1 VSALHRKLFRDLWRM
16 RAQVITIALVVACG
30 IASHVTVEGTR
41 ASLLSA
47 RDTYYERYRFPDV
60 FVHLQRAP
68 ESVRRRIEALPGVAL
83 ASTRVLDAVSIPLA
97 GLREPASGYV
107 ISLPASST
115 PSLGAIYLRRGRQPL
130 PGRDDEVVVL
140 EAFAVAHS
148 LAIGARVPLV
158 LAGVKRELRVVG
170 IALSPEFVFS
180 VAPGEMMPDP
190 KRFGVFW
197 MNREV
202 VAAACEMTGA
212 FNDLLVRLQP
222 GASERA
228 VIERIN
234 HALQA
239 YGGLGA
245 YGRDRQLSN
254 NTLRGELAQLQTMT
268 RVMPL
273 IFLGVAAFLINV
285 VLSRLVQLQ
294 RTQIAVLRALGYG
307 RVTVSL
313 HYLQLVLVIVCLGA
327 LVGVPFGVW
336 IGGMMTDLYNVY
348 FHFMSLEY
356 RLTPRVLVFGIG
368 ISALSA
374 LAGALSTVRMV
385 IALPP
390 AQAMQPEEPAHYR
403 RGWLDRLGLAWLLGH
418 TATLISRELS
428 RRPLRTFLSALGIA
442 LGMAVLVAGRFGRD
456 TTDYFMRIQFGLAQR
471 EDMTV
476 VFRRAQAQ
484 AALRELDHLP
494 GVLEVEGLRAVSVR
508 YRFGARS
515 RDSVL
520 YGHPAQPRLRR
531 VLDQH
536 GHVMKLPKDG
546 IVLTSTLGRIL
557 GIGVGD
563 RLTIE
568 VLEGQRRTYERSVAG
583 FVDEVLGL
591 AGHMDAD
598 QVAQLLGGE
607 PRVSVGLLRV
617 DPSQL
622 TRLQRALRDRPE
634 VLGVARREAMMREFQ
649 KQTAGQMRFTTWIL
663 TVFAVIIAAGV
674 IYNNARI
681 ALSTRSRDLA
691 SLRVLGF
698 WRSEISL
705 ILLGE
710 LALQVLLAIVPGM
723 WLGRV
728 IIERMMLSAD
738 PELYHF
744 PAVVSLRTYA
754 FAITVTL
761 VAAVGSALVVRNRLD
776 HLDLIGVLKSKD

>member
-1 VSALHRKLFRDLWRM
+1 M
-16 RAQVITIALVVACG
+16 RAQVVTIALVVACG
-30 IASHVTVEGTR
+30 IASHVTLEGTR
-41 ASLLSA
+41 VSLLSA
-47 RDTYYERYRFPDV
+47 RDAYYERYRFPDV

-68 ESVRRRIEALPGVAL
+68 EAVRRRVEALPGVAL
-83 ASTRVLDAVSIPLA
+83 AYTRVLDTASIPLA

-107 ISLPASST
+107 ISLPGGAA
-115 PSLGAIYLRRGRQPL
+115 PALGGIFLRRGRLPM

-140 EAFAVAHS
+140 EAFALAHD

-197 MNREV
+197 MDREV
-202 VAAACEMTGA
+202 VSAACEMTGA
-212 FNDLLVRLQP
+212 FNDLLIRLEP

-228 VIERIN
+228 VIASVNRVLEP
-234 HALQA
+234 

-254 NTLRGELAQLQTMT
+254 NTLKGELSQLQMMT
-268 RVMPL
+268 RIMPL

-327 LVGVPFGVW
+327 VIGVPVGVW
-336 IGGMMTDLYNVY
+336 IGGKMTDLYNFY

-356 RLTPRVLVFGIG
+356 RLTPRVLVFGIA

-374 LAGALSTVRMV
+374 IVGALSTARMV

-390 AQAMQPEEPAHYR
+390 AQAMKPEEPARYR
-403 RGWLDRLGLAWLLGH
+403 RGWLDRLGLPWLLGH
-418 TATLISRELS
+418 TATLISREIS
-428 RRPLRTFLSALGIA
+428 RRPLRTLLSALGIA
-442 LGMAVLVAGRFGRD
+442 LGVAVLVAGRFGRD
-456 TTDYFMRIQFGLAQR
+456 ATDFFMQVQFSLAQR

-476 VFRRAQAQ
+476 IFRRAQPQ
-484 AALRELDHLP
+484 AALRELRHLP
-494 GVLEVEGLRAVSVR
+494 GVLGVEGLRVVSVR
-508 YRFGARS
+508 YRFGART
-515 RDSVL
+515 RDTVL
-520 YGHPAQPRLRR
+520 YGHPKQARLRR
-531 VLDQH
+531 LLDQR
-536 GHVMKLPKDG
+536 GQVVKVPDDG

-557 GIGVGD
+557 GISVGD

-568 VLEGQRRTYERSVAG
+568 VLEGQRGKYERRVAG
-583 FVDEVLGL
+583 FVDEVLGI
-591 AGHMDAD
+591 AGHMEDS
-598 QVAQLLGGE
+598 QVARLLGGE
-607 PRVSVGLLRV
+607 PLVSVALLRI
-617 DPSQL
+617 DPLEL
-622 TRLQRALRDRPE
+622 TRLRRALTDRPE
-634 VLGVARREAMMREFQ
+634 VLGVARREAMIREFE
-649 KQTAGQMRFTTWIL
+649 KQTAGQMRFTTGIL
-663 TVFAVIIAAGV
+663 TVFAMIIAAGV
-674 IYNNARI
+674 VYNNARV

-698 WRSEISL
+698 WRSEISA

-710 LALQVLLAIVPGM
+710 LAIQVLLAIVPGL
-723 WLGRV
+723 WLGRKIV
-728 IIERMMLSAD
+728 EGMMSTVD
-738 PELYHF
+738 PELYHY

-754 FAITVTL
+754 FATTVTL
-761 VAAVGSALVVRNRLD
+761 IAALISALVVRNRLD
-776 HLDLIGVLKSKD
+776 HLDLIGVLKSKE